1 MALPTDGRHNE
12 LAPPSAE
19 PSDAVGGDQDACRA
33 RTRSR
38 GPGREEAEGLTY
50 ITKLPKAEHEAPEW
64 LAAAEAQLLVAER
77 GGPTMPARIGVMKAL
92 NRNKVREFNSGRKP
106 HHWAKLK

>member
-1 MALPTDGRHNE
+1 MPAASGWSRRFDEPIPLPDGRE
-12 LAPPSAE
+12 LKTLK
-19 PSDAVGGDQDACRA
+19 DAG
-33 RTRSR
+33 
-38 GPGREEAEGLTY
+38 TY

-64 LAAAEAQLLVAER
+64 LAAAEAQLLVGER
-77 GGPTMPARIGVMKAL
+77 GGPTMLARIGVMKAL

>member
-1 MALPTDGRHNE
+1 VALPKDGRRNE
-12 LAPPSAE
+12 LAPSSAE
-19 PSDAVGGDQDACRA
+19 PSDAAGGDQDACRA

-38 GPGREEAEGLTY
+38 GPGREEEGLTY
-50 ITKLPKAEHEAPEW
+50 ITKLPKAEHEAP
-64 LAAAEAQLLVAER
+64 LLVGER
-77 GGPTMPARIGVMKAL
+77 GGPTMLARIGVMKAL